1 MAEKQKLE
9 ETSIKTQTI
18 INTNNAMD
26 KTNINLKL
34 KLDFLGILSLSFN
47 YSKKHILVY
56 QP

>member
-1 MAEKQKLE
+1 MAEKQLE

-18 INTNNAMD
+18 INTNNTMD

-34 KLDFLGILSLSFN
+34 NWLKIILSLSLVLLETL
-47 YSKKHILVY
+47 ILVS